1 MSIKIPKNELRFNL
15 AGEVRSAS
23 EGEKLKFSGYAAR
36 FDSLSENLG
45 GFREKIRIG
54 AFSNAVK
61 TDDVRA
67 LFNHNSNY
75 VLGRNLAGTLA
86 LREDTA
92 GLWFEVEAPNTQWA
106 RDLHESVKR
115 GDINQFSFAFVTKK
129 DDWKDEGDT
138 VVRELIEVGLRDV
151 SIVTNPA
158 YLQTSVQ
165 ARSNDEVF
173 EEYRKL
179 KEPKVDYQF
188 ELEKMKLELKGREI

>member
-1 MSIKIPKNELRFNL
+1 MPKNEVIFNL

-67 LFNHNSNY
+67 LFNHNQNY
-75 VLGRNLAGTLA
+75 VLGRTSAGTLT
-86 LREDTA
+86 LREDTN

-106 RDLHESVKR
+106 KDLHESVKR
-115 GDINQFSFAFVTKK
+115 GDINQCSFAFVTKK
-129 DDWKDEGDT
+129 DDCKDEGDT
-138 VVRELIEVGLRDV
+138 LVRELIEVGLRDV

-158 YLQTSVQ
+158 YVQTFVQ
-165 ARSNDEVF
+165 ARSNNEIL

>member
-1 MSIKIPKNELRFNL
+1 MSIKIPENELRFNL
-15 AGEVRSAS
+15 AGEIRSAS

-61 TDDVRA
+61 TDDVRC

-75 VLGRNLAGTLA
+75 VLGRTSAKTLE
-86 LREDTA
+86 LREDTQ

-115 GDINQFSFAFVTKK
+115 GDINQCSFAFVTKK

-165 ARSNDEVF
+165 ARSNDEIF
-173 EEYRKL
+173 EEYRKS
-179 KEPKVDYQF
+179 KEPKVDYKF
-188 ELEKMKLELKGREI
+188 NLEKMKLELKGREI

>member
-1 MSIKIPKNELRFNL
+1 MPKNEVIFNL

-67 LFNHNSNY
+67 LFNHNQNY
-75 VLGRNLAGTLA
+75 VLGRTSAGTLT
-86 LREDTA
+86 LREDTN

-106 RDLHESVKR
+106 KDLHESVKR
-115 GDINQFSFAFVTKK
+115 GDINQCSFAFVTKK

-138 VVRELIEVGLRDV
+138 LVRELIEVGLRDV

-158 YLQTSVQ
+158 YVQTFVQ
-165 ARSNDEVF
+165 ARSNNEIL